1 MQTERQT
8 VLTLIGLI
16 LQDQGLHC
24 LPRPICQKHTIWTV
38 RYLFQKVDEKDR
50 DLVKV
55 KAELK
60 TLSIAAK
67 DGVEAVAKV
76 KSLEAENKKLG
87 EETVILTKNFESERV
102 RVCC

>member
-1 MQTERQT
+1 M
-8 VLTLIGLI
+8 
-16 LQDQGLHC
+16 
-24 LPRPICQKHTIWTV
+24 
-38 RYLFQKVDEKDR
+38 
-50 DLVKV
+50 